1 MNEDTNDN
9 QSEQTTTA
17 KARRGR
23 PPKKLM
29 PKKSAKST
37 KVPGSRVAALT
48 TGDESGGK
56 GDGKK
61 SHPAKKL
68 PSQAQRSST
77 KGQGSSKEGQ
87 GSSSTGH
94 GSSSKGHG
102 SSSKGHG
109 SSSKGH
115 GSSTESS
122 PTKDYG
128 SSSTTQKPGPS
139 KRAGVRSSER

>member
-102 SSSKGHG
+102 SS
-109 SSSKGH
+109 
-115 GSSTESS
+115 TESS